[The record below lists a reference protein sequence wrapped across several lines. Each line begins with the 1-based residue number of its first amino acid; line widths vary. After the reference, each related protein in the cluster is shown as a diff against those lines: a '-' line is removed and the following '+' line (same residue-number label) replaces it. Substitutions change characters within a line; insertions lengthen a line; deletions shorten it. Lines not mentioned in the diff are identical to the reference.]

1 MRTMTVQRK
10 IKLRPDEVKNFVAVA
25 ARCEFDIDIAYNR
38 YIVDAKSFLG
48 VMGLDFNSVLTVSY
62 NGYDETFEQQL
73 SHYAIAC

>member
-38 YIVDAKSFLG
+38 YVVDAKSFLR

-62 NGYDETFEQQL
+62 NGYDEAFEQQL